1 MFSVLSVLLGRRL
14 YVFRKFRPDFT
25 FNSYNEVT
33 AQFLRENGINV
44 LLIDIDNTLAPYEQE
59 ISDEAHAE
67 WFDKLRKAG
76 IRVALISNNKR
87 ERVER
92 FNRSLKL
99 PAYPESGKPRRK
111 YMRAALAELNAD
123 VSESAILGDQLF
135 TDAYAGKRLGM
146 RAIIVP
152 PIRDKKTPFFRVKRA
167 LERGIMRGHGKRKR
181 NKN

>member
-1 MFSVLSVLLGRRL
+1 M
-14 YVFRKFRPDFT
+14 FRKFRPDFT
-25 FNSYNEVT
+25 FNTYNEIT
-33 AQFLRENGINV
+33 AEFLRENGINV

-59 ISDEAHAE
+59 HSDDAHAE
-67 WFDKLRKAG
+67 WFGSLRDAG

-92 FNRSLKL
+92 FNHSLKL

-152 PIRDKKTPFFRVKRA
+152 PIKDKKTPFFRIKRT
-167 LERGIMRGHGKRKR
+167 LERGIMHGHNKKNSGKA
-181 NKN
+181 